1 MKNYRFLSKCNPSFL
16 LITKMEGK
24 ISLMKIA
31 IASDHAGLPLKTS
44 VITHLNDHKI
54 TVTDFGTHDTNR
66 TDYPLYAEKVVQAI
80 LSNKVERGI
89 LICGTGVGMSITA
102 NKFHGIRAVVCS
114 EPYSAVLSRRHN
126 NTNVLCLGGR
136 VVGEDLANMIV
147 DQWLAAEY
155 EGGRHQKRLDMIQH
169 FEDQY

>member
-1 MKNYRFLSKCNPSFL
+1 
-16 LITKMEGK
+16 
-24 ISLMKIA
+24 MKIA
-31 IASDHAGLPLKTS
+31 IASDHAGLPLKIS
-44 VITHLNDHKI
+44 VIKHLQEQKI
-54 TVTDFGTHDTNR
+54 TVADFGTHDTNR
-66 TDYPLYAEKVVQAI
+66 TDYPLFAEKAVTAVLSGQA
-80 LSNKVERGI
+80 ERGI

-114 EPYSAVLSRRHN
+114 EPYSAMLSRQHN
-126 NTNVLCLGGR
+126 NTNVLCMGSR
-136 VVGEDLANMIV
+136 VIGDELANMIV